1 MVNKPNESN
10 GTWSIARR
18 ERVRHEGDPNIL
30 RVESIERI
38 GTEPVADARG
48 SANSRA
54 AKLRQCPSK
63 GCLLKEFENSI
74 KGNSGGSH

>member
-1 MVNKPNESN
+1 MEPGVLQEESESV
-10 GTWSIARR
+10 TKTIQ
-18 ERVRHEGDPNIL
+18 DIL